1 MSDDPTFVSTPV
13 QGDAYA
19 GDVSAAVAWD
29 VLAQDKG
36 AVLIDVRSQGEWS
49 QLGVPDLA
57 SVGKTTV
64 LIELETQAGPNP
76 NFATQV
82 EDAVADRDGVAIFVC
97 RSGARSASAA
107 ATMTARGYSKCYN
120 LVGGADVG
128 GWNAAGLPWA
138 SQ

>member
-1 MSDDPTFVSTPV
+1 MSDDPNFVSTPV

-19 GDVSAAVAWD
+19 GDVSAEVAWD
-29 VLAQDKG
+29 VLGQNKG
-36 AVLIDVRSQGEWS
+36 AVLIDVRSQGEWT

-57 SVGKTTV
+57 SVGKTAL
-64 LIELETQAGPNP
+64 LIEWETQTGPNP

-82 EDAVADRDGVAIFVC
+82 EDAVADQDGVAIFIC
-97 RSGARSASAA
+97 RSGARSAAA
-107 ATMTARGYSKCYN
+107 AAAMAARGYSKCYN

-128 GWNAAGLPWA
+128 GWNAAGLPWG